1 MSLYQA
7 LDLGRYFLPW
17 SWSLMD
23 EIRRSHQNIDIIVG
37 GFVRRCINEMIVE
50 KLVGSIS
57 QILCFGIKEE

>member
-1 MSLYQA
+1 
-7 LDLGRYFLPW
+7 
-17 SWSLMD
+17 MD